1 MCPIF
6 GSKLFQD
13 IQLIYKKTKIVNIH
27 KFSWIIS
34 FVKHFWNL
42 YYTYWPN
49 CVLLDKLTNL
59 FIFDLANTQPTLYY
73 VLSID
78 YDSTSYFSSFD
89 MHLPHALVGCQATGI
104 NSLSIIFTHL
114 FCCLYFLYQVVIN
127 NFRIATVKIIIIK
140 INIIKICTIN
150 DCIIAKECNNIRL
163 YITKDYIIIRNTA
176 LSSFS
181 IILFVKNQT
190 GTNFN
195 AGRKA
200 STASSQI
207 SWILYLPR
215 QYFSIKFFFWK
226 QLYHEFLSH
235 IFVTNRIKYKRT
247 SINSFM
253 KHFLSLMA
261 FKNQLHCRWIGTN
274 SFITHFLGLILS
286 RGKS

>member
-1 MCPIF
+1 M
-6 GSKLFQD
+6 
-13 IQLIYKKTKIVNIH
+13 
-27 KFSWIIS
+27 
-34 FVKHFWNL
+34 
-42 YYTYWPN
+42 
-49 CVLLDKLTNL
+49 
-59 FIFDLANTQPTLYY
+59 
-73 VLSID
+73 
-78 YDSTSYFSSFD
+78 
-89 MHLPHALVGCQATGI
+89 
-104 NSLSIIFTHL
+104 
-114 FCCLYFLYQVVIN
+114 IN
-127 NFRIATVKIIIIK
+127 NFRIRTVKIIIIK

-181 IILFVKNQT
+181 IILLVKNQS

-207 SWILYLPR
+207 SWVLYLPR
-215 QYFSIKFFFWK
+215 QYFSINFFFWK
-226 QLYHEFLSH
+226 QLYHAFLSH
-235 IFVTNRIKYKRT
+235 IFITNRIKYKRT
-247 SINSFM
+247 SMNSFM

-274 SFITHFLGLILS
+274 SFITHFLGLISS